1 MSGKKKTFVLRLS
14 PAMMEAVEK
23 WAADEFR
30 SANGQLEWLI
40 AEALKKAGRWK
51 PPASN
56 EPEAEDAPDPE
67 A

>member
-1 MSGKKKTFVLRLS
+1 MSGKKKSFVLRLS

-51 PPASN
+51 SPAS
-56 EPEAEDAPDPE
+56 PEAEGDDAPDAE